1 MRRFVLP
8 ITLLLVLV
16 CPQVAAAV
24 GPPQVSSAE
33 LVERAAEWDGKM
45 VTFTGEAIGEAMA
58 RGDLTWLHL
67 NDDAYSRSTVPEGAE
82 LAGYNSGQAVIV
94 DTEAARAVQVFG
106 DFGHRGDIVQVT
118 GQFHAADPQYG
129 GDMTIEATTLR
140 VVAPGQSVPRT
151 LPGAR
156 VGWLIFSLAAAA
168 LSWTALRL
176 RKHGDSH

>member
-8 ITLLLVLV
+8 ITLLLILV

-67 NDDAYSRSTVPEGAE
+67 NDDAYSRSTVPEGAA
-82 LAGYNSGQAVIV
+82 LAGYNSGQAVLV
-94 DTEAARAVQVFG
+94 DTEAARAVHVFG

-118 GQFHAADPQYG
+118 GRFHAADPQYG

-140 VVAPGQSVPRT
+140 VVTPGQSVPRSVS
-151 LPGAR
+151 GVR
-156 VGWLIFSLAAAA
+156 IGWLLISLTAAA
-168 LSWTALRL
+168 LSWAALRL
-176 RKHGDSH
+176 RKHGDRP